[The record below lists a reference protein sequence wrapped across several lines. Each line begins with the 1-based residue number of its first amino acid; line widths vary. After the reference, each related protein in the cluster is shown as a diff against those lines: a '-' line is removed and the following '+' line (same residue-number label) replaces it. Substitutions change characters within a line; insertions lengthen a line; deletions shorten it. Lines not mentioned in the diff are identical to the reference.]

1 MEQNNITVI
10 HFFLGIFVIGLV
22 LMAISFTDSVVKNND
37 IIFCVSIFMIE
48 FVICLFGLSLYLKI
62 DKISELFL
70 GKIFINPGKI
80 FVWTNITWLFIPIA
94 FILDETIIHIINDLG
109 FYTPFLTYLLFLLI
123 VVNFIVMIFYT
134 NFDDEGTIGFSFLNY
149 FSILLAVVLLL
160 LFSFLIILFAVFEYP
175 TISICFMMLNIYLIN
190 IISKILKLKSVN
202 DQAL

>member
-1 MEQNNITVI
+1 M
-10 HFFLGIFVIGLV
+10 
-22 LMAISFTDSVVKNND
+22 
-37 IIFCVSIFMIE
+37 
-48 FVICLFGLSLYLKI
+48 
-62 DKISELFL
+62 
-70 GKIFINPGKI
+70 
-80 FVWTNITWLFIPIA
+80 
-94 FILDETIIHIINDLG
+94 DETIIHIINDLG

-190 IISKILKLKSVN
+190 TISKILKLKSVN